1 MESHEA
7 EPNTY
12 LMLGDF
18 GDRLVSAWRE
28 TEAYGSTKRSLLARR
43 LGVRVVG
50 IGFIGFVMADH
61 AAGRSAQFSV
71 TGYVAGY
78 AAYDSA
84 FDTPFCIGAGDRRY
98 RNCSCASRRKNPLQG
113 VFSNSEEQFGQ
124 AKTVPA
130 EPSDYD
136 PIEVGSYPAVRE
148 DPRRLGQYLVG
159 GVAAGNVGENELL
172 YVACGCERCRFRRS
186 KMAVVNRHLCIA
198 LEKRRFDDQ
207 YVGVSN
213 VLGQAFRGFGVA
225 HDYKLFALGRR
236 P

>member
-1 MESHEA
+1 MWLSECKRIFIA
-7 EPNTY
+7 N
-12 LMLGDF
+12 
-18 GDRLVSAWRE
+18 
-28 TEAYGSTKRSLLARR
+28 YGSTKRSLLAGR

-61 AAGRSAQFSV
+61 AASRSAQFSV
-71 TGYVAGY
+71 TGHVAGN
-78 AAYDSA
+78 AADDSA
-84 FDTPFCIGAGDRRY
+84 LDASFCIGAGERHY
-98 RNCSCASRRKNPLQG
+98 RDSSYASRRKNPLHG

-130 EPSDYD
+130 ELSDYD

-148 DPRRLGQYLVG
+148 DPRRLGQYLVA

-172 YVACGCERCRFRRS
+172 YVACGRERCRFCRS
-186 KMAVVNRHLCIA
+186 KMAVVSRHLCIA
-198 LEKRRFDDQ
+198 IEKRRFDDQ
-207 YVGVSN
+207 YVGVAN

-225 HDYKLFALGRR
+225 HDHKLFAFGRR